1 MRKHLSVGPSFRQK
15 RKVWLM
21 ADGNNRT
28 DDARR
33 HDDSEMIDN
42 LEATPSQGGR
52 SGGTLQR
59 DIATQ
64 AEEEQIVHGKTGVTR
79 VRKEDEKS

>member
-1 MRKHLSVGPSFRQK
+1 MT
-15 RKVWLM
+15 
-21 ADGNNRT
+21 DGNNRT

-33 HDDSEMIDN
+33 HDDSEMIEN

-64 AEEEQIVHGKTGVTR
+64 AEEEHVVDGKTGTTR
-79 VRKEDEKS
+79 VRKEDERS

>member
-1 MRKHLSVGPSFRQK
+1 
-15 RKVWLM
+15 M
-21 ADGNNRT
+21 ADENSRT

-64 AEEEQIVHGKTGVTR
+64 AEEEHVVDGKTGLTR
-79 VRKEDEKS
+79 VRKEDEAG

>member
-1 MRKHLSVGPSFRQK
+1 MT
-15 RKVWLM
+15 
-21 ADGNNRT
+21 DGNNRT

-33 HDDSEMIDN
+33 HDDSDMIDN
-42 LEATPSQGGR
+42 LEVTPSQGGR

-64 AEEEQIVHGKTGVTR
+64 AEEEQVVDGKTGITR
-79 VRKEDEKS
+79 VRKEDEES

>member
-1 MRKHLSVGPSFRQK
+1 MT
-15 RKVWLM
+15 
-21 ADGNNRT
+21 DGNKRT

-33 HDDSEMIDN
+33 HDDSEMINN
-42 LEATPSQGGR
+42 LERTPSQGGR

-64 AEEEQIVHGKTGVTR
+64 AEEEHVIDGKTGITR
-79 VRKEDEKS
+79 VRKEDEQKS

>member
-1 MRKHLSVGPSFRQK
+1 MPDR
-15 RKVWLM
+15 
-21 ADGNNRT
+21 NNRT

-33 HDDSEMIDN
+33 HDDREWIEDM
-42 LEATPSQGGR
+42 EPAPSHGGR

-64 AEEEQIVHGKTGVTR
+64 AEEEHVVDGKTGITR
-79 VRKEDEKS
+79 VRKEDVRDRRSRSPS

>member
-1 MRKHLSVGPSFRQK
+1 
-15 RKVWLM
+15 M
-21 ADGNNRT
+21 ADGKNRT

-64 AEEEQIVHGKTGVTR
+64 AEEEHVVDGKTGITR
-79 VRKEDEKS
+79 VRKEDEEI

>member
-1 MRKHLSVGPSFRQK
+1 MT
-15 RKVWLM
+15 
-21 ADGNNRT
+21 NNRNNSNDRA

-33 HDDSEMIDN
+33 HDDSDMIDAI
-42 LEATPSQGGR
+42 EPTPAQGGR

-64 AEEEQIVHGKTGVTR
+64 AEEEHFVDGKTGVTR
-79 VRKEDEKS
+79 VRKEDEKK